1 MLLEQMGH
9 TVVSAEGF
17 AQAFR
22 ACKQGNYDLLVLG
35 HSVTHDDKIA
45 IIEEAKRRCPCP
57 ILALLRSNESPVPNI
72 ERSIDSGDPK
82 AFVDA
87 VHEMLT
93 LQPIQRGGEL

>member
-22 ACKQGNYDLLVLG
+22 ACKQGSYDLLVLG

-45 IIEEAKRRCPCP
+45 IIEEAKRRSPCP
-57 ILALLRSNESPVPNI
+57 ILALLRANESPVPNI
-72 ERSIDSGDPK
+72 ERSINSGDPR
-82 AFVDA
+82 AFIDA
-87 VHEMLT
+87 VREMVAPHLVE
-93 LQPIQRGGEL
+93 RKSE